1 LFVGF
6 DLGLIEV
13 KQESS
18 DEQWN
23 LGTGV
28 REFSIAKTTVPQ
40 TLSYMT
46 DRPPK
51 FTRLVWVI
59 NTTF

>member
-1 LFVGF
+1 M
-6 DLGLIEV
+6 EV

-28 REFSIAKTTVPQ
+28 REFSVAKTTLPQ